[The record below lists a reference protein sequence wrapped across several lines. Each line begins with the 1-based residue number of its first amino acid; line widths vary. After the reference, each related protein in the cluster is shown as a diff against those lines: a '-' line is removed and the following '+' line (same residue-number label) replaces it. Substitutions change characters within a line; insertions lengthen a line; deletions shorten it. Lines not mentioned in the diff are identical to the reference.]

1 MNTLEAIEARHSV
14 RSFTDQKIESAVK
27 EELTSKI
34 NQINSESKLHLQL
47 FTDEPEA
54 FSGNKPHYGDFRNC
68 RNYLALVGPNDMDE
82 QIGYYGEEFVLF
94 AQTLGLNSCWVA
106 LTYHKNKVNCII
118 EKGEKLYIVIAL
130 GYGQTQGN
138 PHKSKPLSE
147 LCKVTGTM
155 PDWFKA
161 GMEAALLAPT
171 AMNQQKFMITLNNDQ
186 VSYKAGLGF
195 YSKIDLGIVKY
206 HFELGSGKK
215 ID

>member
-1 MNTLEAIEARHSV
+1 MNTLEAMEARHSV

-27 EELTSKI
+27 EELTSNI

-118 EKGEKLYIVIAL
+118 KKGEKLYIVIAL

-161 GMEAALLAPT
+161 GMETALLAPT
-171 AMNQQKFMITLNNDQ
+171 AMNQQKFLITLNNDQ